1 MQWKDIVEQ
10 IVNGTIDPE
19 DEVFVYDMETG
30 EEYPSDL
37 IEFDDSGEVCIII
50 NGED

>member
-10 IVNGTIDPE
+10 VLKGVINPE
-19 DEVFVYDMETG
+19 DEVIVYDMETG
-30 EEYPSDL
+30 EEYTSDL

>member
-1 MQWKDIVEQ
+1 MQWKNIVEQ

-19 DEVFVYDMETG
+19 DEVIVYDMETG
-30 EEYPSDL
+30 EEYSSDL